1 MPRAI
6 VIGAARRVGRA
17 VAIEF
22 ARAGFDID
30 LTCLSARAE
39 ADAAAREC
47 EGLGVRA
54 SVHRLDL
61 AEPATWSE
69 ALDAFGDGPVDA
81 LAVVASSYAATPWG
95 SITVADAEHEMRV
108 NAIGPLL
115 LVQSLADRLSRSR
128 RPGGGAV
135 VLFGDIHA
143 DGRPRRARAPYLM
156 SKAAIHAMTEALA
169 VEMAPAVRVNAIAPG
184 VVAWPDDAPDAE
196 RRTYESR
203 IPLGRPGTPVDAARL
218 AVALCRDLTYVT
230 GTVVRLDG
238 GRWLR

>member
-1 MPRAI
+1 MPRAV

-22 ARAGFDID
+22 ARAGFDLE

-39 ADAAAREC
+39 ADAVAAEC
-47 EGLGVRA
+47 VAFGVCATVR
-54 SVHRLDL
+54 RLDL
-61 AEPATWSE
+61 AHPSTWGDALASLGE
-69 ALDAFGDGPVDA
+69 APIDA

-95 SITVADAEHEMRV
+95 TITVDDAEREMRV

-115 LVQSLADRLSRSR
+115 LVQAMADRLSRSSQQ
-128 RPGGGAV
+128 GGGAV

-143 DGRPRRARAPYLM
+143 DGRPRKARAPYLM

-169 VEMAPAVRVNAIAPG
+169 VEMAPSVRVNAIAPG

-196 RRTYESR
+196 RRSYEAR
-203 IPLGRPGTPVDAARL
+203 IPLERPGTPADAARL

-230 GTVVRLDG
+230 GTVIRLDG